1 MNLVVMQNRTAVTSS
16 LVVAESFEKEHKHVL
31 RDIENIKISQSKL
44 GLPNMFFESTYE
56 NRGKQ
61 YKMYYMNRDGFTML
75 VGNFTG
81 EKAMLF
87 RYQYTQAF
95 NEMERQ
101 LIEMNLP
108 SYEIED
114 HIQRA
119 TKWIEERK
127 ELIEAEKKIELLTH
141 SGKLYTATELGGE
154 LGISA
159 QKLNAFLVLK
169 DIQWKVN
176 GTWVFKGEYKGKGY
190 TSTKQTIKNE
200 KPYYNMM
207 FTELGRQF
215 VIDEFMKE
223 NNNMQISFI

>member
-16 LVVAESFEKEHKHVL
+16 LVVAESFEKRHDHVL
-31 RDIENIKISQSKL
+31 RDVEKL
-44 GLPNMFFESTYE
+44 QKDVPNFGEMFFE
-56 NRGKQ
+56 GKEPDS
-61 YKMYYMNRDGFTML
+61 YGRERKVYYMNFNGFTLLTM
-75 VGNFTG
+75 GFNG
-81 EKAMLF
+81 QKAMQFKLT
-87 RYQYTQAF
+87 YINAF

-101 LIEMNLP
+101 LIEMNRP

>member
-16 LVVAESFEKEHKHVL
+16 LVVAESFEKRHDHVL
-31 RDIENIKISQSKL
+31 RDVEKL
-44 GLPNMFFESTYE
+44 QKDVPNFGEMFFE
-56 NRGKQ
+56 GKEPDS
-61 YKMYYMNRDGFTML
+61 YGRERKVYYMNFNGFTLLTM
-75 VGNFTG
+75 GFNG
-81 EKAMLF
+81 QKAMQFKLT
-87 RYQYTQAF
+87 YINAF

>member
-1 MNLVVMQNRTAVTSS
+1 MNLVIIKNRNAVTTS
-16 LVVAESFEKEHKHVL
+16 LVVAESFEKRHDNVL
-31 RDIENIKISQSKL
+31 RDIENIKKDVL
-44 GLPNMFFESTYE
+44 NFEEMFFE
-56 NRGKQ
+56 GKKPDS
-61 YKMYYMNRDGFTML
+61 YGRERKVYYMNRKGFTLLSM
-75 VGNFTG
+75 GFTG
-81 EKAMLF
+81 
-87 RYQYTQAF
+87 TQARKF
-95 NEMERQ
+95 QLSYIDAFDEMEKQ
-101 LIEMNLP
+101 LLEMNRP

-141 SGKLYTATELGGE
+141 SGKLYTATELGSE

-176 GTWVFKGEYKGKGY
+176 GTWVFKGKYKDKGY
-190 TSTKQTIKNE
+190 TSTKQTMKNE